1 MAQRRYL
8 PPLPWLVA
16 FETVA
21 RLGSVTEAAAVLD
34 LSQGAVSRQILKL
47 EELLESQLFLRVKKR
62 LILTPQGATYAEQIR
77 DAIER
82 ITNSTINLA
91 TNPDGG
97 TLELAILPAFGA
109 HWLAPRLAEFVAAHP
124 GVTLNLTTR
133 ISPFDFGKERF
144 HAAIHF
150 GRDDW
155 PGTGSKK
162 LMDEVTVPVVS
173 PRLVGGRTIAGIE
186 EVRDLLLL
194 RLRTRQNAWPQ
205 WFEAQGQ
212 ALTRDSGMEF
222 DQFATML
229 QAVLGGVGAALMP
242 NYLVEA
248 DLKAGRLATVANARP
263 TILGAN
269 YLVWPEAIADYPP
282 LVAFREWL

>member
-1 MAQRRYL
+1 MQRRYL

-21 RLGSVTEAAAVLD
+21 RLGSVTEAAHALD

-47 EELLESQLFLRVKKR
+47 EGLLQSQLFLRVKKR
-62 LILTPQGATYAEQIR
+62 LILTPQGAAYAEQVR
-77 DAIER
+77 GAIDR
-82 ITNSTINLA
+82 IANASINLA
-91 TNPDGG
+91 TNPEGG
-97 TLELAILPAFGA
+97 ALELAILPTFGA
-109 HWLAPRLAEFVAAHP
+109 HWLAPRLAEFVAAYP

-133 ISPFDFGKERF
+133 TVPFDFTTERF

-155 PGTGSKK
+155 PGAGSKK
-162 LMDEVTVPVVS
+162 LMDEVIVPVISPGLVS
-173 PRLVGGRTIAGIE
+173 GRTVAGLDEIRE
-186 EVRDLLLL
+186 LLLL
-194 RLRTRQNAWPQ
+194 RLRTRQNAWPE

-212 ALTRDSGMEF
+212 PLARDSGMEF

-263 TILGAN
+263 TSQGA
-269 YLVWPEAIADYPP
+269 YFLVWPETMADYPP
-282 LVAFREWL
+282 LVAFRDWL

>member
-1 MAQRRYL
+1 MTQRRYL

-77 DAIER
+77 DAIDR
-82 ITNSTINLA
+82 IADSTINLA

-97 TLELAILPAFGA
+97 ALELAILPAFGA
-109 HWLAPRLAEFVAAHP
+109 HLLAPRLAEFVAAYP

-133 ISPFDFGKERF
+133 TSPFDFGKERF

-150 GRDDW
+150 GLDDW
-155 PGTGSKK
+155 PGAGSKK
-162 LMDEVTVPVVS
+162 LMDEVIVPVVS
-173 PRLVGGRTIAGIE
+173 PSLIGGRTVAGIE
-186 EVRDLLLL
+186 EIRNLLLL

-212 ALTRDSGMEF
+212 PLVRDSGMEF

-242 NYLVEA
+242 DYLVEA
-248 DLKAGRLATVANARP
+248 DLRAGRLATVANARSSS
-263 TILGAN
+263 LGAY